1 MPTTFAWSAVDV
13 SGFFG
18 PTQIRRR
25 EPTGADVTVTID
37 FCGIC
42 HSDIH
47 TARSEWDNVHYP
59 VVPGHEIVGHVTAIG
74 SAVSRFAVGDRVAVG
89 TLIGSCG
96 TCAACRGGEENYCPQ
111 QVGTF
116 NFPNP
121 DEVTPFTLGGYSR
134 QIVVTERFIF
144 RLPDELDPAG
154 AAPILCAGA
163 TVYSPMR
170 HWGVGPGTRLGVAGF
185 GGLGGMAVKIAKAL
199 GAEVTVLSRSVAKQ
213 TAALAAGADH
223 FIRTDDDGA
232 MAAAAD
238 SLELIL
244 STVPRTH
251 DINPY
256 LELLAR
262 DGTYVILGAM
272 EPITTPVI
280 GSRLAVKRVNI
291 GGSLIAGIPETQE
304 LLDLCA
310 THGITAD
317 VKVISMQE
325 VNRAHDHIASGDP
338 AFRYVIDLSTI

>member
-1 MPTTFAWSAVDV
+1 MPNTFAWSAVDV
-13 SGFFG
+13 SGFLA

-25 EPTGADVTVTID
+25 EPASTDVTVTVD
-37 FCGIC
+37 FCGVC

-59 VVPGHEIVGHVTAIG
+59 VVPGHEIVGHVSAIG
-74 SAVSRFAVGDRVAVG
+74 SAVTRFRVGDRVAVG
-89 TLIGSCG
+89 TLVGSCR
-96 TCAACRGGEENYCPQ
+96 TCAACQAGEENYCRE

-121 DEVTPFTLGGYSR
+121 DGATPYTFGGYSR
-134 QIVVTERFIF
+134 QIVVTEHFVF
-144 RLPDELDPAG
+144 RLPDGLDPAG

-170 HWGVGPGTRLGVAGF
+170 HWRVGAGTRLGVAGF

-199 GAEVTVLSRSVAKQ
+199 GAEVTVLSRSAGKR
-213 TAALAAGADH
+213 AAAYDAGADH
-223 FIRTDDDGA
+223 FILTSDRAA
-232 MAAAAD
+232 MTGAAD
-238 SLELIL
+238 SLQLIL

-272 EPITTPVI
+272 EPITTPV
-280 GSRLAVKRVNI
+280 LATTLAARRVNI
-291 GGSLIAGIPETQE
+291 GGSLIGGIPETQE

-310 THGITAD
+310 DRGITAD
-317 VKVISMQE
+317 VKVIGIQDI
-325 VNRAHDHIASGDP
+325 NDAHDHVASGDP
-338 AFRYVIDLSTI
+338 AFRYVIDLSSI